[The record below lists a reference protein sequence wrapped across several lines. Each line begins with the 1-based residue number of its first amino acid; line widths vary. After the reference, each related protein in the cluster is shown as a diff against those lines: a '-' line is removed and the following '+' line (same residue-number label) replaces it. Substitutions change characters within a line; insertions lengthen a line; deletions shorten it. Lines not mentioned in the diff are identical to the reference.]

1 MPRVMKKPKFKPH
14 ELVTAFEPFT
24 GTLDGAAFVA
34 NPSDVFRGD
43 APVVRAYPW
52 MFRRQGDKEA
62 LAEYRAG
69 LEADDLERRAAE
81 REGEAKRAA
90 QLRRQVQ
97 DLADRLEPGGTEA
110 DGSRTRNGDAAKT
123 GRPSWPSSS
132 ASGHSPRPRSP
143 GGSTRKPRRRSSP
156 PCTSNLRSSS
166 PVTR

>member
-97 DLADRLEPGGTEA
+97 DLADRLEPEERKRTAAGRGTETPQRRGGQA
-110 DGSRTRNGDAAKT
+110 GRAAAHPGTRRGRGRPAARRGSREGGLA
-123 GRPSWPSSS
+123 
-132 ASGHSPRPRSP
+132 PRV
-143 GGSTRKPRRRSSP
+143 RRTFARVLP
-156 PCTSNLRSSS
+156 
-166 PVTR
+166 